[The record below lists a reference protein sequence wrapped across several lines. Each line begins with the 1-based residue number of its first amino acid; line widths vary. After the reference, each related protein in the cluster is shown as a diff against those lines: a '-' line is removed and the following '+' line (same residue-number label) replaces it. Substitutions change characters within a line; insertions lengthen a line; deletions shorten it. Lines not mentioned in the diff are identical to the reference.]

1 MEEILFSFLWFVAR
15 FFSPMNSFITKEVSA
30 KYWCYLQQLT
40 FLVGKG
46 KANQKNNEK
55 TPSSITSIAL
65 FGLFVKIQPMEK
77 QIILIGLILIVFAI
91 FSGLLK
97 LKPKSKTVKVLGGL
111 IIIPLLILYG
121 YWDYQYHCADWI
133 FWWDRIFCNYDYE

>member
-1 MEEILFSFLWFVAR
+1 MI
-15 FFSPMNSFITKEVSA
+15 
-30 KYWCYLQQLT
+30 
-40 FLVGKG
+40 
-46 KANQKNNEK
+46 
-55 TPSSITSIAL
+55 
-65 FGLFVKIQPMEK
+65 EK
-77 QIILIGLILIVFAI
+77 QLILQLILIGLILIVIAV

-97 LKPKSKTVKVLGGL
+97 LKPKNKSVKVLGVL